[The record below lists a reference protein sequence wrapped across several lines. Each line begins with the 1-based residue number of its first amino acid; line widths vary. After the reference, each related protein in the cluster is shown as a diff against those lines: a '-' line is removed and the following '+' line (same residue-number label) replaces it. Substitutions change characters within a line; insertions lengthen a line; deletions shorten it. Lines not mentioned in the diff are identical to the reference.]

1 MPHQG
6 IDFFGQRI
14 FKEKELIIWINQM
27 SYGGE
32 VPLSYYLSNS
42 APVAKDYMESANI
55 IAGAGGWKKLKFK
68 VDVPN
73 SVLR

>member
-1 MPHQG
+1 MIGLQK
-6 IDFFGQRI
+6 F
-14 FKEKELIIWINQM
+14 NM
-27 SYGGE
+27 GGE
-32 VPLSYYLSNS
+32 VPLSYYMSNS

-73 SVLR
+73 SILR